1 MPAALHCRYRVAL
14 PATRRRDIT
23 MSKKIAV
30 TGGAG
35 FIGAYLVRK
44 LVALGY
50 EVVAIDNFMRGVPER
65 LEPVKGKFEMQ
76 TVDICNLQQ
85 LVDATRGCDAIFHL
99 AAINGTEN
107 FYKIPDKIL
116 EVGVKG
122 MFNIMDACY
131 TNGIKELVIASS
143 AEAYQDPESIP
154 TPESVILKVP
164 DPSNPRYSYGASKLI
179 SEVIA
184 FNYYRDHF
192 TKLQIF
198 RPHNIYGP
206 DMGTKHVIPQFAL
219 RLLDLLKDKQ
229 MTNSTIDFEIQ
240 GDGLETRAFCYIDD
254 LVEALVTMYTR
265 GGHREI
271 YHLGNPEEVNIRQVV
286 DALFAN
292 TDHPYQIVQ
301 KQLTAGSVKR
311 RCPDISK
318 VGQLGYAPQVSLKE
332 GVRRTY
338 EWYKA
343 NHLENTNNLV

>member
-1 MPAALHCRYRVAL
+1 M
-14 PATRRRDIT
+14 
-23 MSKKIAV
+23 MNEKIAI

-35 FIGAYLVRK
+35 FIGAYLVKRF
-44 LVALGY
+44 VAMDY
-50 EVVAIDNFMRGVPER
+50 KVVAIDNFMRGVPAR
-65 LEPVKGKFEMQ
+65 LHEIEGQFEMKNI
-76 TVDICNLQQ
+76 DILNLQQ
-85 LVDATRGCDAIFHL
+85 LIEATDGCKTIFHL

-122 MFNIMDACY
+122 MLNVMDACY
-131 TNGIKELVIASS
+131 KNNIKELVIASS
-143 AEAYQDPESIP
+143 AEAYQNPETIP

-192 TKLQIF
+192 IKLQIF

-206 DMGTKHVIPQFAL
+206 DMGTKHVIPQFVL
-219 RLLDLLKDKQ
+219 RLLDLLKES
-229 MTNSTIDFEIQ
+229 NSPNDTIDFEIQ
-240 GDGLETRAFCYIDD
+240 GDGMETRAFCYIDD
-254 LVEALVTMYTR
+254 LVDALLAMYLN

-292 TDHPYQIVQ
+292 VEQDYKIIEKP
-301 KQLTAGSVKR
+301 LTAGSVKR
-311 RCPDISK
+311 RCPDIGK
-318 VGQLGYAPQVSLKE
+318 VKKLGYQPKVFLKE
-332 GVRRTY
+332 GVKKTFD
-338 EWYKA
+338 WYKQ
-343 NHLENTNNLV
+343 NHLENINNLV

>member
-1 MPAALHCRYRVAL
+1 MK
-14 PATRRRDIT
+14 
-23 MSKKIAV
+23 KKIAI

-44 LVALGY
+44 FVSLDY
-50 EVVAIDNFMRGVPER
+50 DVVAIDNFMRGTPER
-65 LEPVKGKFEMQ
+65 LSSIEGQFEMA
-76 TVDICNLQQ
+76 TVDICDKEQ
-85 LVDATRGCDAIFHL
+85 LVNATKGCAAIFHL

-122 MFNIMDACY
+122 VMNIMDACY
-131 TNGIKELVIASS
+131 ENGIKELVIASS
-143 AEAYQDPESIP
+143 AEAYQDPETIP

-206 DMGTKHVIPQFAL
+206 DMGTKHVIPQFVL
-219 RLLDLLKDKQ
+219 RLLDLLKDAGTK
-229 MTNSTIDFEIQ
+229 NEPINFDIQ

-254 LVEALVTMYTR
+254 LVDALVTMYLK

-271 YHLGNPEEVNIRQVV
+271 YHLGNPEEVSILEVV
-286 DALFAN
+286 DAVFAN
-292 TDHPYQIVQ
+292 TDHPYKIVEQ
-301 KQLTAGSVKR
+301 PLTTGSVKR
-311 RCPDISK
+311 RCPSIDKIK
-318 VGQLGYAPQVSLKE
+318 ALGYEPKVMLKE
-332 GVRRTY
+332 GVKKTY
-338 EWYKA
+338 DWYSVH
-343 NHLENTNNLV
+343 HLQNTNNLI

>member
-1 MPAALHCRYRVAL
+1 MN
-14 PATRRRDIT
+14 
-23 MSKKIAV
+23 KKIAV

-44 LVALGY
+44 LVLLGY
-50 EVVAIDNFMRGVPER
+50 EVVVIDNFLRGVPQR
-65 LEPVKGKFEMQ
+65 LEPVKGKFEMK
-76 TVDICNLQQ
+76 TVDICDLEQ
-85 LVDATRGCDAIFHL
+85 LVAATKGCNAIFHL

-122 MFNIMDACY
+122 MLNIMETCY
-131 TNGIKELVIASS
+131 RNGIKELVIASS
-143 AEAYQDPESIP
+143 AEAYQDPETIP

-206 DMGTKHVIPQFAL
+206 DMGTKHVIPQFVL
-219 RLLDLLKDKQ
+219 RLLELLKG
-229 MTNSTIDFEIQ
+229 NSPNNAAIDFEIQ

-254 LVEALVTMYTR
+254 LVDALMTMYIN

-271 YHLGNPEEVNIRQVV
+271 YHLGDRKSVV
-286 DALFAN
+286 
-292 TDHPYQIVQ
+292 
-301 KQLTAGSVKR
+301 
-311 RCPDISK
+311 
-318 VGQLGYAPQVSLKE
+318 
-332 GVRRTY
+332 
-338 EWYKA
+338 
-343 NHLENTNNLV
+343 

>member
-1 MPAALHCRYRVAL
+1 MG
-14 PATRRRDIT
+14 D
-23 MSKKIAV
+23 KIGI

-35 FIGAYLVRK
+35 FIGAYLVK
-44 LVALGY
+44 KFVSMGFH
-50 EVVAIDNFMRGVPER
+50 VVAIDNFMRGTPER
-65 LEPVKGKFEMQ
+65 LKDIAGQFEMKK
-76 TVDICNLQQ
+76 VDITDLSQ
-85 LVDATRGCDAIFHL
+85 LISATEGCKAIFHL

-122 MFNIMDACY
+122 MFNVMDACLK
-131 TNGIKELVIASS
+131 NGIKELVIASS
-143 AEAYQDPESIP
+143 AEAYQDPESVP
-154 TPESVILKVP
+154 TNESVILKVP

-206 DMGTKHVIPQFAL
+206 DMGTKHVIPQFIL
-219 RLLDLLKDKQ
+219 RLLELLENNPGKD
-229 MTNSTIDFEIQ
+229 SVLDFEIQ

-254 LVEALVTMYTR
+254 LVDALITMYEK

-271 YHLGNPEEVNIRQVV
+271 YHLGNPEEVNILGVV
-286 DALFAN
+286 DALFEPLEQEYKIIAK
-292 TDHPYQIVQ
+292 P
-301 KQLTAGSVKR
+301 LTAGSVKR

-318 VGQLGYAPQVSLKE
+318 ISRLGYSPSVMLKE
-332 GVRRTY
+332 GVRKTY
-338 EWYKA
+338 DWYR
-343 NHLENTNNLV
+343 EFYNTNKSQNTLI

>member
-1 MPAALHCRYRVAL
+1 M
-14 PATRRRDIT
+14 
-23 MSKKIAV
+23 KQKIAI

-44 LVALGY
+44 FVLLGY
-50 EVVAIDNFMRGVPER
+50 EVVAIDNFVRGTPER
-65 LEPVKGKFEMQ
+65 LASVEKQCEIKNA
-76 TVDICNLQQ
+76 DICNPEQ
-85 LVDATRGCDAIFHL
+85 LTAALSGCTVVFHL

-122 MFNIMDACY
+122 MFNVMDACY
-131 TNGIKELVIASS
+131 KNGIKELVIASS
-143 AEAYQDPESIP
+143 AEAYQDPEKVP
-154 TPESVILKVP
+154 TAEDVILKVP

-206 DMGTKHVIPQFAL
+206 DMGTKHVIPQFIL
-219 RLLDLLKDKQ
+219 RLLDLIK
-229 MTNSTIDFEIQ
+229 NSTDEETINFEIQ

-254 LVEALVTMYTR
+254 LVEALVTMYTK

-271 YHLGNPEEVNIRQVV
+271 YHLGNPEEVNILEVV
-286 DALFAN
+286 AALMTN
-292 TDHPYQIVQ
+292 TEQDYKIISKP
-301 KQLTAGSVKR
+301 LTAGSVKR

-318 VGQLGYAPQVSLKE
+318 VKQLGYTPKVSLKE
-332 GVRRTY
+332 GVKKTFD
-338 EWYKA
+338 WYKEH
-343 NHLENTNNLV
+343 HLQNNNTLI

>member
-1 MPAALHCRYRVAL
+1 MNMPAQQKV
-14 PATRRRDIT
+14 
-23 MSKKIAV
+23 AV

-50 EVVAIDNFMRGVPER
+50 QVVAIDNFLRGTPER
-65 LEPVKGKFEMQ
+65 LVSVQDKCEIKNA
-76 TVDICNLQQ
+76 DICDLEQ
-85 LVDATRGCDAIFHL
+85 LKEATKGCTAVFHL

-122 MFNIMDACY
+122 MFNVMDACY
-131 TNGIKELVIASS
+131 ANGIKELVVASS
-143 AEAYQDPESIP
+143 AEAYQDPESVP
-154 TPESVILKVP
+154 TPETVILKVP

-184 FNYYRDHF
+184 FNYYREHF

-206 DMGTKHVIPQFAL
+206 DMGSKHVIPQFVL
-219 RLLDLLKDKQ
+219 RLLDLLKENPDA
-229 MTNSTIDFEIQ
+229 TSTIDFEIQ

-254 LVEALVTMYTR
+254 LVDALITMFDK

-271 YHLGNPEEVNIRQVV
+271 YHLGNPQEVNILEVV
-286 DALFAN
+286 AAVMAN
-292 TDHPYQIVQ
+292 TEKDYKIISKP
-301 KQLTAGSVKR
+301 LTAGSVRR

-318 VGQLGYAPQVSLKE
+318 VMQLGYAPQVPLTE
-332 GVRRTY
+332 GVKRTFD
-338 EWYKA
+338 WYKA
-343 NHLENTNNLV
+343 HYSQNTNTLI

>member
-1 MPAALHCRYRVAL
+1 MN
-14 PATRRRDIT
+14 RR
-23 MSKKIAV
+23 IAV

-44 LVALGY
+44 MVSQGY
-50 EVVAIDNFMRGVPER
+50 EVVVIDNFMRGTPER
-65 LEPVKGKFEMQ
+65 LKLVEGKCEVK
-76 TVDICNLQQ
+76 TADICRLDQ
-85 LVDATRGCDAIFHL
+85 LIEATKGCSAVFHL

-122 MFNIMDACY
+122 VFNVMDACY
-131 TNGIKELVIASS
+131 ANGIKELVIASS
-143 AEAYQDPESIP
+143 AEAYQDPETIP
-154 TPESVILKVP
+154 TPENVILKVP

-206 DMGTKHVIPQFAL
+206 DMGTKHVIPQFVL
-219 RLLDLLKDKQ
+219 RLIDLIKLNPGTDGVI
-229 MTNSTIDFEIQ
+229 NFEIQ

-254 LVEALVTMYTR
+254 LVDGLLTMYEK

-271 YHLGNPEEVNIRQVV
+271 YHLGNPEEVNILEVV

-292 TDHPYQIVQ
+292 TDNKYKIATTP
-301 KQLTAGSVKR
+301 LTAGSVKR

-318 VGQLGYAPQVSLKE
+318 AKLLGYQPKISLKE
-332 GVRRTY
+332 GVSRTFN
-338 EWYKA
+338 WYNEHHFKNA
-343 NHLENTNNLV
+343 NSLI